1 MVATKTIGHLDM
13 GMELELILGLLIAG
27 WLLWLLIK
35 WAFAAILF
43 VIGDIG
49 EHFRGEC
56 ACYRPRDDD

>member
-1 MVATKTIGHLDM
+1 
-13 GMELELILGLLIAG
+13 MELELIIGLLIAG

-35 WAFAAILF
+35 WVFVAILF

-56 ACYRPRDDD
+56 ACYREQDDL